1 MPAQRTLALVHRVI
15 AFVAGL
21 VLVCDLAVVGVH
33 VLDNTTDL
41 VTGRGSATDAGGARP
56 GPGQAFVTGEVDH
69 LAADDARS
77 EPLRSPFT
85 LTAVE
90 PEGGWVTIE
99 KAMVSGRRVDISW
112 DGGVP
117 LPVDGEGGLDLG
129 AAHVDVDAESVV
141 WSLGGSARTLLPG
154 TYRLGAPVAVGGGGL
169 ATPREGVE
177 FTADDETVVASRGH
191 VVVRLDA
198 TRVELQGPGKMT
210 AEGRLRVRFP
220 DKSVSTSS
228 VTLEEGPFR
237 VTLEPS
243 DGKVRVDAVLQGSV
257 ETG

>member
-1 MPAQRTLALVHRVI
+1 MPTQRTLAPVHRVL
-15 AFVAGL
+15 AFVIVV
-21 VLVCDLAVVGVH
+21 VLMCDLAVIGVH
-33 VLDNTTDL
+33 VLDDTTSL
-41 VTGRGSATDAGGARP
+41 VSGRGGASPDEVRP
-56 GPGQAFVTGEVDH
+56 GRGQAFVSGEIER
-69 LAADDARS
+69 LSADTARS

-90 PEGGWVTIE
+90 PGGGRVTIE

-117 LPVDGEGGLDLG
+117 LPVSGEGALDLG
-129 AAHVDVDAESVV
+129 AAHVDVDSEGIV
-141 WSLGGSARTLLPG
+141 WSLAGSPRTLVPG

-177 FTADDETVVASRGH
+177 FTADDQTVIATRGQ

-198 TRVELQGPGKMT
+198 AKVDLLGPGRLT
-210 AEGRLRVRFP
+210 LDGRLQVSFP
-220 DKSVSTSS
+220 DRRLSASS
-228 VTLEEGPFR
+228 VTLGEGPFR
-237 VTLEPS
+237 VTVAPV
-243 DGKVRVDAVLQGSV
+243 DGKMRVDAVLQGPV